1 MMEKWLPD
9 SDTDPRLKMVEENLK
24 EIRFHMGEAA
34 VRSGR
39 RPEDITLLA
48 VTKTVAPDLI
58 NHAIECGV
66 DKIGENRVQEFL
78 SKKPDLHLDSVG
90 VHLIGAL
97 QTNKVRKIVGE
108 VEMIQSVDRIHL
120 AREISRISE
129 EKGLVTHC
137 LVEVNIGEEQSKS
150 GIPRDEAMELVE
162 QIAELPGIQVEGLMS
177 IPPICETS
185 AQVRQYFSNMHQLF
199 LDIKAKKLDNVCMK
213 YLSMGMSGDYQE
225 AILEGS
231 NLIRP
236 GTALFGLRKK

>member
-9 SDTDPRLKMVEENLK
+9 SDADPRLKMVEENLK
-24 EIRFHMGEAA
+24 EIRFRMGEAA
-34 VRSGR
+34 IRSGR

-48 VTKTVAPDLI
+48 VTKTVSPDLI
-58 NHAIECGV
+58 NHAIACGV
-66 DKIGENRVQEFL
+66 DKIGENRVQEYL
-78 SKKPDLHLDSVG
+78 SKKPDLHLEGIG

-108 VEMIQSVDRIHL
+108 VEMIQSVDRMHL
-120 AREISRISE
+120 AQEISRISV
-129 EKGLVTHC
+129 EKGLVTNC
-137 LVEVNIGEEQSKS
+137 LVEINIGGEQSKS
-150 GIPRDEAMELVE
+150 GVSREEAVELVE
-162 QIAELPGIQVEGLMS
+162 QMAQLPGIHVQGLMS

-185 AQVRQYFSNMHQLF
+185 AQVRQYFSNMNQLF

-213 YLSMGMSGDYQE
+213 YLSMGMSADYQE

-236 GTALFGLRKK
+236 GTALFGSRKK

>member
-1 MMEKWLPD
+1 MMEKWLPG

-34 VRSGR
+34 IRSGR

-48 VTKTVAPDLI
+48 VTKTVSPALI
-58 NHAIECGV
+58 NHAIACGV

-78 SKKPDLHLDSVG
+78 SKKTDLHLNGIG

-108 VEMIQSVDRIHL
+108 VEMIQSVDRMHL
-120 AREISRISE
+120 AQEISRISV
-129 EKGLVTHC
+129 EKGLTTNC
-137 LVEVNIGEEQSKS
+137 LIEVNIGEEQSKS
-150 GIPRDEAMELVE
+150 GVSRQEAMELVE
-162 QIAELPGIQVEGLMS
+162 KMAELPGIRVQGLMS
-177 IPPICETS
+177 IPPICETN
-185 AQVRQYFSNMHQLF
+185 AQVRQYFSNMNQLF
-199 LDIKAKKLDNVCMK
+199 LDIKAKKIDNVCMK
-213 YLSMGMSGDYQE
+213 YLSMGMSADYQE